1 MDPGLAALL
10 GALIGGIVG
19 GGASFLVTWYN
30 LKKQVERDI
39 WTKKVS
45 RLDQA
50 DAKLF
55 QPFLEYAYRLDT
67 KHDVNDLNGILGA
80 LRKGRACFTY
90 CPKDLRQKLL
100 ELYSILEKR
109 IMEREEGWKKE
120 DIDSIAADIK
130 QIETLIY
137 DAFSSMG
144 L

>member
-1 MDPGLAALL
+1 MDAGSAALL
-10 GALIGGIVG
+10 GALIGGIVTG
-19 GGASFLVTWYN
+19 GVSFLVTWYN

-55 QPFLEYAYRLDT
+55 QPFLEYAYRLDA
-67 KHDVNDLNGILGA
+67 KHDVNDLDGILGA

-90 CPKDLRQKLL
+90 CPKDLTQKLL
-100 ELYSILEKR
+100 ELYSTLER
-109 IMEREEGWKKE
+109 RVVEMEGRWQKE
-120 DIDSIAADIK
+120 DIDNIAPDIK
-130 QIETLIY
+130 QVETLISEVLY
-137 DAFSSMG
+137 SME